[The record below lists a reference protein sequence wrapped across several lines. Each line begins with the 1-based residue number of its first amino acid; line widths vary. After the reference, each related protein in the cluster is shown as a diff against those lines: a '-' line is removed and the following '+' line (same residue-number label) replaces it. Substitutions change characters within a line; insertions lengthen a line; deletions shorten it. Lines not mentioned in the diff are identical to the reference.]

1 MAKKRVLIV
10 EDDASIAF
18 LIREHLA
25 DLGPDYEIG
34 AAASGE
40 EALRAF
46 DSSPFDLVVTDNKM
60 PGLTGVELIRILKEK
75 CPDLCTI
82 LMTGY
87 GSDEVSQA
95 AQRLQVF
102 HYLTKPF
109 PLADLSGVIQQAFS
123 PSQPACQRKRYD
135 RPSQT
140 TL

>member
-1 MAKKRVLIV
+1 MEKKRVLIV

-18 LIREHLA
+18 LIKEHLA

-46 DSSPFDLVVTDNKM
+46 DSTHFDLVVTDNKM
-60 PGLTGVELIRILKEK
+60 PGLTGVELIQLLKEK
-75 CPDLCTI
+75 RPDLCTV

-87 GSDEVSQA
+87 GSEEVSLT

-109 PLADLSGVIQQAFS
+109 PLADLSGVIKQAFAL
-123 PSQPACQRKRYD
+123 PQPACPRKEYEQ
-135 RPSQT
+135 PTQT
-140 TL
+140 PL